1 MLEHQD
7 QSSSIGAGTFWRLM
21 GMRPVGAAVVTASH
35 DGLPAG
41 FLALS
46 ATHVSP
52 SPPTMLV
59 CVGRN
64 TSALTTIKAAGCFA
78 INYLP
83 AGANEIAEVFGGR
96 RHLLGADR
104 FTIGQWAPMDGWG
117 SPSPVLANAV
127 LALDC
132 RVGKIFECGDTEII
146 AAQIEHYALD
156 QNATPLVA
164 YRGSYHGMASPQGVE
179 LNGSKTGGQ
188 AS

>member
-1 MLEHQD
+1 MSDHQD
-7 QSSSIGAGTFWRLM
+7 QASKIGAGTFWRLM

-35 DGLPAG
+35 AGVPAG
-41 FLALS
+41 LLPLPT
-46 ATHVSP
+46 THVCAP
-52 SPPTMLV
+52 PPTMLV
-59 CVGRN
+59 CVGGS

-96 RHLLGADR
+96 RQLSGADR
-104 FTIGQWAPMDGWG
+104 FTVGQWTPMDGWG

-127 LALDC
+127 LALAC
-132 RVGKIFECGDTEII
+132 RIDTVFECGDTEII

-156 QNATPLVA
+156 QSALPLVA
-164 YRGSYHGMASPQGVE
+164 YRGSYHAMELPHSVE
-179 LNGSKTGGQ
+179 ANGSKNGGK